1 MDGKGCNSSGSWFC
15 HQCLNGVLQS
25 ASKTGK
31 GPWVA
36 EGRTQRLSGP
46 GEFKMF
52 LPKVFLDTFFKHRNL
67 LSRKFSA
74 RMEELRKEGK
84 VMK

>member
-1 MDGKGCNSSGSWFC
+1 M
-15 HQCLNGVLQS
+15 
-25 ASKTGK
+25 GK
-31 GPWVA
+31 GPRVA

-52 LPKVFLDTFFKHRNL
+52 LPKVFLDTFLKNRNL
-67 LSRKFSA
+67 LSGKFSA

-84 VMK
+84 MMK